1 MRIMEL
7 LYLRT
12 FLLYTS
18 NIATWLF
25 SQMQRCLCSYLQA
38 KLPLLLEQEWRVGIG
53 VLQSGSRICAFVS
66 WPSDSMTVFHWGIYQ
81 NFTQLRF
88 LILNVRLTVTWKAT
102 VSPVWKT
109 FETVAGTI
117 PHVVAKKKK

>member
-1 MRIMEL
+1 ME
-7 LYLRT
+7 
-12 FLLYTS
+12 S
-18 NIATWLF
+18 GDWSA
-25 SQMQRCLCSYLQA
+25 A
-38 KLPLLLEQEWRVGIG
+38 V
-53 VLQSGSRICAFVS
+53 SGSRICALVS

-117 PHVVAKKKK
+117 PHVVAKKKNKRNGKSKKEL